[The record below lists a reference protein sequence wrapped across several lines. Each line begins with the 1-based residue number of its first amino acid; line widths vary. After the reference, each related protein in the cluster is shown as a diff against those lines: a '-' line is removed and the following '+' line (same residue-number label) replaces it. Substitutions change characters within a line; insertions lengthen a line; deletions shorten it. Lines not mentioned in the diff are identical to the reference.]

1 MDRLEARLAEYF
13 DRLWPINR
21 SVAGPGLRASL
32 DILDELMPTER
43 HRFPTGAQVFDWEV
57 PREWEVRAAY
67 LVDPQGRRRAD
78 FADNNLH
85 LVAHSTPVRLTMSLD
100 ELRPH
105 LHSLPDQPDA
115 IPYVLSLYD
124 ESWGFCLADR
134 ELRALPDGDYEVVI
148 DAELRPGHVEIGEA
162 VLPGETEEEVLFS
175 SYLCHPSMA
184 NNELSG
190 PLALGFL
197 YEQVAQL
204 PRRRLTYRFVLTA
217 ETIGTLCYLS
227 IRGDR
232 LRERLS
238 AGYMVTCVG
247 DPGRFTLKLSRRADT
262 LADRAACIVL
272 RDTGEYTVTPFD
284 PANGSDERQYCSPGF
299 DLPVASVMRTMY
311 SRYPEYHTSLDNR
324 DLISFDALA
333 ESIAVYRRL
342 VLALE
347 ANLFWRNTVAFGEP
361 QLGKRGLYPGTSTK
375 APLAVAPTM
384 WVLNLADGEH
394 DLLAIA
400 DRSGLP
406 LADLAEAA
414 EKLSAAGLLES
425 QLSVT
430 A

>member
-1 MDRLEARLAEYF
+1 MDRLEERLAEYF
-13 DRLWPINR
+13 DRLWPVNR

-32 DILDELMPTER
+32 DILGEVMPTER
-43 HRFPTGAQVFDWEV
+43 HRFPTGARVFDWEV
-57 PREWEVRAAY
+57 PREWDVRAAY
-67 LVDPQGRRRAD
+67 IVDPAGERRAD

-85 LVAHSTPVRLTMSLD
+85 LVAHSVPVRKTMSLD

-115 IPYVLSLYD
+115 IPYVLSLYE

-148 DAELRPGHVEIGEA
+148 DADLRPGHVEIGEA
-162 VLPGETEEEVLFS
+162 VLQGETKDEVLFS
-175 SYLCHPSMA
+175 SYLCHPAMA

-190 PLALGFL
+190 PLALCFL
-197 YEQVAQL
+197 HEALSQL
-204 PRRRLTYRFVLTA
+204 PRRRLTYRFALTA

-227 IRGDR
+227 VRGER
-232 LRERLS
+232 LRDKLM

-247 DPGRFTLKLSRRADT
+247 DRGPFTLKLSRRADT
-262 LADRAACIVL
+262 LADRAARIVL
-272 RDTGEYTVTPFD
+272 RDTGEHTVTPFD

-324 DLISFDALA
+324 DLISFSALA

-342 VLALE
+342 ALALE
-347 ANLFWRNTVAFGEP
+347 LNVHWRNTVAFGEP

-384 WVLNLADGEH
+384 WVLNLADGDH
-394 DLLAIA
+394 DLLAMA
-400 DRSGLP
+400 QRSGLP

-414 EKLSAAGLLES
+414 EKLAAAGLLER
-425 QLSVT
+425 QLSGT